1 MEGNNLW
8 SAKGVAWVDII
19 IVLLLLLRKVWLVD
33 QRLVELEGELS
44 RGDLF
49 D

>member
-1 MEGNNLW
+1 MVSKRSGE
-8 SAKGVAWVDII
+8 WVDII
-19 IVLLLLLRKVWLVD
+19 IVLLLLLLRKVWLVD
-33 QRLVELEGELS
+33 QRLVELEGDLS

>member
-1 MEGNNLW
+1 MVSKRSGE
-8 SAKGVAWVDII
+8 WVDII